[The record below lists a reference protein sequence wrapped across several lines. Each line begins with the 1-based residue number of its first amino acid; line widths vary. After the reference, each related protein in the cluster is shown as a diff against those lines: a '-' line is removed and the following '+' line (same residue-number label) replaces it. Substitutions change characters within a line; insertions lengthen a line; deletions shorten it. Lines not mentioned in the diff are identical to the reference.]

1 MQCSSTGDLYE
12 FDKESKPSWKK
23 HILSEETSANI
34 SLSSSAGR
42 ALHGLLGANSVSLFL
57 ITKVCENFILSY
69 WEKLAYPN
77 LLGTKRL
84 GCCLKLLHTEGKHY
98 V

>member
-23 HILSEETSANI
+23 HILSEETDSI
-34 SLSSSAGR
+34 SLSSSAGC

-57 ITKVCENFILSY
+57 ISKVCEIIVSLYQEKINFENPPKS
-69 WEKLAYPN
+69 
-77 LLGTKRL
+77 
-84 GCCLKLLHTEGKHY
+84 C
-98 V
+98 